1 MENERDYPEHD
12 LPKTIFSFGDKV
24 RTELGEEGKIVEV
37 DKGDKGEFPHYKV
50 AGVVEHGWYPAHELR
65 HVK

>member
-24 RTELGEEGKIVEV
+24 RTEDGAEGFITEV
-37 DKGDKGEFPHYKV
+37 DKGDKGEF
-50 AGVVEHGWYPAHELR
+50 L
-65 HVK
+65 HVHISIY